1 MDFDSSLHADL
12 SKQTVGPKVA
22 RDLSLHQP
30 VGFHAA
36 VSAAGVMSGIL
47 GSPQMA
53 VGSSAV
59 GVNGRVP
66 TADPLTTHLAGMSRF
81 QLFEILHL
89 MKVRHKSF

>member
-1 MDFDSSLHADL
+1 MEFDSSLHADL
-12 SKQTVGPKVA
+12 SKQTAGPKVA

-53 VGSSAV
+53 IGSSAV
-59 GVNGRVP
+59 GVNGRVNM
-66 TADPLTTHLAGMSRF
+66 ADPLTTHLAGMSRF